1 MECLRHKRS
10 ESTMG
15 DDSLS
20 KWGLGGLPLEFSIL
34 STAMCVLMLSLVRLG
49 PDFSEVLVL
58 ENIFF
63 DARETK
69 C

>member
-1 MECLRHKRS
+1 MHKRS

-34 STAMCVLMLSLVRLG
+34 STSMCVYMLSLVRLG

-58 ENIFF
+58 EKIFF